1 MTITDGGHVGINKTD
16 PTSQLWVQA
25 TTDDNPGLT
34 LYRQSTG
41 GDIASIIWQTG
52 AGTQAKINYRGAA
65 GASEGLQFYT
75 AGGGSSEMRMI
86 LDHSGRLG
94 VGTNDPAY
102 KFDVESGDNEYSAQF
117 TGGIRINDKTGSSR
131 QIATASGIFYTS
143 MSLSSSNNT
152 WFTVAK
158 LQYTSGSFTCVVGD
172 ASSRNIMTGHFCLT
186 VPAYGVSVFSKK
198 ESSGAW
204 NTGSS
209 DIQIVNDGSY
219 MAIQVKHDS
228 YYNDSNSAGCY
239 LMLVQCY

>member
-1 MTITDGGHVGINKTD
+1 VGINKSSPD
-16 PTSQLWVQA
+16 HKLDVAASQ
-25 TTDDNPGLT
+25 N
-34 LYRQSTG
+34 
-41 GDIASIIWQTG
+41 
-52 AGTQAKINYRGAA
+52 NYGIR
-65 GASEGLQFYT
+65 S
-75 AGGGSSEMRMI
+75 
-86 LDHSGRLG
+86 
-94 VGTNDPAY
+94 
-102 KFDVESGDNEYSAQF
+102 
-117 TGGIRINDKTGSSR
+117 TGGIRLDDNTANDK
-131 QIATASGIFYTS
+131 QIATAAGIFYTTTT
-143 MSLSSSNNT
+143 LTSSNNT

-158 LQYTSGSFTCVVGD
+158 IQYSSGSFTCVVGD
-172 ASSRNIMTGHFCLT
+172 ASSRNVMTGHFCAT